1 MAVLRK
7 LITRFLIMAAYGIS
21 YISRGQNRSKN
32 FHIGLIAEEFFHENL
47 RGFGGF
53 GNTVKNI
60 SDYYNSNGH
69 SFKANV
75 LLTSRLNDFKRPI
88 IKKFHNADVLLKP
101 SDKPYALNN
110 LFHYQR
116 LLDSMKSKLFIC
128 IDYYP
133 SYEYPL
139 LTSPVTATIIWI
151 RDPRGQEEWKKLASV
166 SLELKQRR
174 KQAESDLIKLAQ
186 EKEDSI
192 KKVIRLSRVLKRKI
206 IFATNGHFL
215 IDRAKR

>member
-116 LLDSMKSKLFIC
+116 LLDSMK
-128 IDYYP
+128 
-133 SYEYPL
+133 
-139 LTSPVTATIIWI
+139 
-151 RDPRGQEEWKKLASV
+151 
-166 SLELKQRR
+166 
-174 KQAESDLIKLAQ
+174 LAQ

-215 IDRAKR
+215 IDRAKRTYGLPDIK